1 MCIWE
6 EECTKALTMSSNSS
20 TDAVITGGALPP
32 SPAVDSSIPASRS
45 SSTSTFSST
54 SSSFGG
60 GALPPSPAVDSSIPA
75 SGSSSTSTFSSTS
88 SSFGGPFGSTQPSQQ
103 TSGRSIGF
111 GSSIPLSFTTAFGQ
125 PASIPSTRTSSFG
138 EPASVLKTSCFG
150 DFNYP
155 FAPQSLSTSPSISV
169 WQSGQ
174 RGSRVAAYA
183 PTPDADVTTQ
193 RTHSLTSIS
202 AMPVYNGKSVEM
214 LRWEDYQLGDKG
226 GLLCSTNISSSS
238 VPAPT
243 SVLSTSASA
252 SASSTSPFTFEPSRT
267 FSFQSATSHG
277 TTSQF
282 GPNIGFGRAFSPS
295 LAYSGPVFGLTTSL
309 CGQNIAPAFAPQSIS
324 TSPSISV
331 WQSRQRG
338 SRVAA
343 YAPTSEVD
351 VTTQRTHSLT
361 SISAMPVYNGKSV
374 EMLRWED
381 YQLGDKGGP
390 LCSTNISSSSVP
402 APTSVLSTSASAS
415 ASSTSPFTFEPSRTF
430 SFQSATSHGTTSQF
444 APNIAFGRTFS
455 PSFFNSTEHSL
466 ACSGPVFGPTT
477 SPCGQ
482 NIAPAFNHSNL
493 FGNFGETF
501 PSLSTPSQP
510 AQFTLTAGP
519 ALAQSTSPFRQNSP
533 LGFCGLSSSLITSSF
548 AQTTLSLSTP
558 SQHTQF
564 TQMTGPA
571 LSFAQSTS
579 PFRQNEAPG
588 FYGQSSSL
596 TSSFAQTTPSVF
608 TPFQPAQVAQA
619 ADSFSC
625 NYCGQA
631 LPVGANSYIASG
643 IHSQSNTGPSFGT
656 PISAAAQPPVVT
668 IPFGNMGN
676 SMPQMTIDLTGTAPS
691 VQYGIRS
698 GAVSSAAAHP
708 LVTFPI
714 GLRLP
719 NAIPQMEVGVAGTAP
734 SVPHGNSSTPV
745 NNLCLEFQFFHL

>member
-20 TDAVITGGALPP
+20 TDDSLAVITGGALPP

-183 PTPDADVTTQ
+183 PTPDA
-193 RTHSLTSIS
+193 
-202 AMPVYNGKSVEM
+202 
-214 LRWEDYQLGDKG
+214 
-226 GLLCSTNISSSS
+226 
-238 VPAPT
+238 
-243 SVLSTSASA
+243 
-252 SASSTSPFTFEPSRT
+252 
-267 FSFQSATSHG
+267 
-277 TTSQF
+277 
-282 GPNIGFGRAFSPS
+282 
-295 LAYSGPVFGLTTSL
+295 
-309 CGQNIAPAFAPQSIS
+309 
-324 TSPSISV
+324 
-331 WQSRQRG
+331 
-338 SRVAA
+338 
-343 YAPTSEVD
+343 D